1 MIYDNDY
8 YDLMA
13 LAEGYSA
20 EDVDCFGGDV
30 LLEVVS
36 ISAMKAYFSKEMKD
50 AKAVVKEADK
60 LAKTDPKAAKKKY
73 DEAIKSYEQIKKD
86 VRDKVKDDNLVLWF
100 FTKGWLDA
108 LYAANSGEQH
118 DTISDKLKSTSRDE
132 IIYVINASISNLKK
146 KKAKL

>member
-1 MIYDNDY
+1 MFYDNDY

-50 AKAVVKEADK
+50 TKAIVKEADK
-60 LAKTDPKAAKKKY
+60 LAKSDPEAAKMKY
-73 DEAIKSYEQIKKD
+73 DKAIDAYEQIKKD

-100 FTKGWLDA
+100 FTKGWLDI

>member
-1 MIYDNDY
+1 MSYDNEY
-8 YDLMA
+8 YDLIA
-13 LAEGYSA
+13 LAEGYSE
-20 EDVDCFGGDV
+20 EDVECFGGDV

-50 AKAVVKEADK
+50 AKAIVKEADK
-60 LAKTDPKAAKKKY
+60 LAKSDPKAAKMKY
-73 DEAIKSYEQIKKD
+73 DKAIDAYEQIKKD
-86 VRDKVKDDNLVLWF
+86 VRDKVKDDSLVLWF
-100 FTKGWLDA
+100 FTKGWLDV

-132 IIYVINASISNLKK
+132 IIYVINTSISNLKK